1 MTLSGL
7 AAAHTFSALRHPHY
21 RRYWLAGLISLTG
34 SWIQIT
40 AQQWLV
46 YDLTGS
52 PLMLGTVTM
61 ANTIPTMVLA
71 LVGGV
76 IADRSEKRHLLMA
89 TQGSFMVVA
98 AVLALL
104 TLSGRIA
111 IWHILA
117 LSVVTGVAGA
127 LDMPGRQSLIPHL
140 VRREDLMNA
149 IALHSAVFNGSR
161 IVGPAVA
168 GLIIG
173 GLGGRTGPGW
183 CFAINALSYVALIAA
198 LATIPVDSRPAGGER
213 AHVLRELRDGVA
225 YTWQHPLMRMF
236 LGLLAIV
243 GVFGISY
250 TILLPVFARDVLRV
264 DAGGF
269 GMLMTASGLGATVG
283 VLTLASARPR
293 NLAGVV
299 AGGYVAAVA
308 LLAAFALSTRY
319 TLSLILMVGLSGT
332 MTAYISATNTL
343 IQSTVPDA
351 LRGRVMSLY
360 VLAGFGTAPLGG
372 LLMGSLAAAF
382 GAPTA
387 VLVGAAVCGLGAA
400 LWLWGSRRTVG
411 ARVYLRAEGHP

>member
-7 AAAHTFSALRHPHY
+7 AATHTFSALRHPHY

-61 ANTIPTMVLA
+61 ANTIPTMMLA

-89 TQGSFMVVA
+89 TQSTFMLVA
-98 AVLALL
+98 AVLAAL

-161 IVGPAVA
+161 IVGPAIA

-173 GLGGRTGPGW
+173 GLGGRIGPGW
-183 CFAINALSYVALIAA
+183 CFAINALSYVALIVA
-198 LATIPVDSRPAGGER
+198 LATIPVQTRPAGGER
-213 AHVLRELRDGVA
+213 AHVLHELRDGVT
-225 YTWQHPLMRMF
+225 YTWQHPLLRMF
-236 LGLLAIV
+236 LGLLSIV

-250 TILLPVFARDVLRV
+250 TILMPVFARDVLGT
-264 DAGGF
+264 DASGF
-269 GMLMTASGLGATVG
+269 GMLMTASGLGATIG

-299 AGGYVAAVA
+299 AGGYIAAVA

-319 TLSLILMVGLSGT
+319 TLSLVLMVGLSGT

-382 GAPTA
+382 GAPAA

-400 LWLWGSRRTVG
+400 LWLWGARRTAG
-411 ARVYLRAEGHP
+411 ARVYLRAEGQP